1 MAQNLARLGVIL
13 GIATAEFTSGLQKA
27 KKSLSEFNDFAVKG
41 GAVAGA
47 AFAAMTYKALQF
59 SDQMSDLADATGV
72 SIAKVLQISNATQ
85 RAGGTFEGG
94 SKALTKFVQNIDA
107 AVSGS
112 DEMRASFLKAGVS
125 IEDLANLSVEE
136 LLDKTSKGLSV
147 IGDKATQTGAKMDL
161 FGKSLRTTDM
171 VIFNQYIQKGTKEFA
186 EFEDAIKTAADL
198 TDKFEQVANQLSLT
212 FIQKIIPSLNYFF
225 ETIAKDGSSAF
236 TVFNGILDTTA
247 WLIRYATVGIEGLS
261 AGFKTLSVS
270 AKAFFGS
277 ISEDDAWKQMVNIE
291 NAFNK
296 AINKANEFEKVKK
309 KIDNADPS
317 KTDTSDTNRPKRK
330 IELSPEG
337 KRAAEAAKKEAE
349 KQAEMLKVA
358 KLISDEYNRQ
368 QAYSIQQLK
377 IKNQMLGMTQ
387 DERRIQEAINQ
398 VTDETSRKIDE
409 ITKKREDAAGR
420 GGSPEVIAE
429 YDKQIAKIV
438 ELQQVYIETAMH
450 IETTSIASQRTFAYG
465 WDVAFNQFAENAYN
479 YATMA
484 EEVFTTLTGNMTE
497 AINNFVD
504 TGTFSFSSFAE
515 SVIKD
520 LIKIQLRMQ
529 MMQLF
534 SMGMKAFG
542 GFMGGGGP
550 EPLGMLGGAGFTPRA
565 NGGSVMENTPYMVGE
580 RGAELFVP
588 QRSGTIVPNHQLSA
602 AMGGGGTTIN
612 GPYIAS
618 MNAIDTQSGVQFL
631 AKNKMTIWSMN
642 QSANRSIP
650 AGR

>member
-1 MAQNLARLGVIL
+1 MAQNLARLGVVL
-13 GIATAEFTSGLQKA
+13 GIDTAQFTSGLQKA
-27 KKSLSEFNDFAVKG
+27 KQSLSQIGDFAIKA

-47 AFAAMTYKALQF
+47 ALTAMTYKAMQF
-59 SDQMSDLADATGV
+59 ADEMSDLSDATGI
-72 SIAKVLQISNATQ
+72 SIAKILQLSNASQ
-85 RAGGTFEGG
+85 RAGGNFEGG
-94 SKALTKFVQNIDA
+94 SKAITKFIQNIDA
-107 AVSGS
+107 AASGS
-112 DEMRASFLKAGVS
+112 DAMQKSFAKAGVS
-125 IEDLANLSVEE
+125 LEDLANLSEAE
-136 LLDKTSKGLSV
+136 LIDRVSLGITKLGTESEKTGV
-147 IGDKATQTGAKMDL
+147 KMDL
-161 FGKSLRTTDM
+161 FGKSMRTVKMD
-171 VIFNQYIQKGTKEFA
+171 IFNKYIQEGTEEFLQYEA
-186 EFEDAIKTAADL
+186 AITAAANL
-198 TDKFEQVANQLSLT
+198 TDKFERASNKLGLT
-212 FIQKIIPSLNYFF
+212 FIKNVMPPLTKFF
-225 ETIAKDGSSAF
+225 EVINVDGGIAEKVFEGIGNIIYGATITLQRMQTASEQI
-236 TVFNGILDTTA
+236 GIIWSFIKRD
-247 WLIRYATVGIEGLS
+247 
-261 AGFKTLSVS
+261 
-270 AKAFFGS
+270 
-277 ISEDDAWKQMVNIE
+277 ISFDDMNKQLM
-291 NAFNK
+291 NADNNFAL
-296 AINKANEFEKVKK
+296 AINSLREYRKEVAKG
-309 KIDNADPS
+309 
-317 KTDTSDTNRPKRK
+317 TNRDTVTGKAGRT
-330 IELSPEG
+330 IEQGAEA
-337 KRAAEAAKKEAE
+337 KKAAEAAKKEAE

-377 IKNQMLGMTQ
+377 IRNQMLGMTQ

-420 GGSPEVIAE
+420 GGGPEVLAE

-484 EEVFTTLTGNMTE
+484 EEVFSTLTGNMTE
-497 AINNFVD
+497 AINTFVD
-504 TGTFSFSSFAE
+504 TGKFSFSSFAE

-534 SMGMKAFG
+534 SIGMKAFG

-550 EPLGMLGGAGFTPRA
+550 EPLGNLGGAGFAGRA
-565 NGGSVMENTPYMVGE
+565 SGGSVLENTPYMVGE

-588 QRSGTIVPNHQLSA
+588 QRSGTIIPNHQLSA

-618 MNAIDTQSGVQFL
+618 MNAIDTQSGIQFL